1 MRVYS
6 YVPVALAALAAAA
19 LLPRSGDQIDPA
31 FTVQDAAMVAAIEEH
46 EVPPPATEAPRLV
59 PTPAPRADGCPAV
72 IVETF
77 GARANE
83 ACAVALCESGYREDA
98 RGDWN
103 EAKQQHQSLGYLQ
116 LWRGWAAWMGIE
128 DAEMLL
134 DGQTNARTALAV
146 LEHRG
151 RWGGAGGWTCADKL
165 GIY

>member
-6 YVPVALAALAAAA
+6 YAPLALAALAAAA
-19 LLPRSGDQIDPA
+19 LLPRSIHAPDPPIA
-31 FTVQDAAMVAAIEEH
+31 VQDAAMVAAVDVY
-46 EVPPPATEAPRLV
+46 EVPLPPPAPA
-59 PTPAPRADGCPAV
+59 TPAPRADGCPAV
-72 IVETF
+72 IVEVF
-77 GARANE
+77 GARADE
-83 ACAVALCESGYREDA
+83 ACAVAMCESSYREDA

-116 LWRGWAAWMGIE
+116 LWRGWAAWWGLS
-128 DAEMLL
+128 DAEALL
-134 DGQTNARTALAV
+134 DGRINAEVARAV